1 MKLIAFDLDGTITQ
15 HKSPLHAENRA
26 FLSLLAERYRLLMVG
41 AGDCARIAFQMGGF
55 PIEILGNYGMQ
66 YARVDAATGEL
77 VYLRE
82 ERVPCDRKKIRSTVA
97 ALRRRFGFTSYRG
110 DSALFFSSG
119 CATFP
124 VLGTEATLEE
134 KLAFDPDRSRRRALL
149 PEVRAA
155 FPDYEV
161 FVGGASSFDLSPR
174 PYNKYYALERFCR
187 ENGIPLGEVLY
198 VGDDPGEGGN
208 DEPVYSAGVAFVRID
223 DYRTLPEK
231 LAHLLPATAEI
242 NV

>member
-1 MKLIAFDLDGTITQ
+1 MKLIAFDLDGTLTQ
-15 HKSPLHAENRA
+15 HKSPLEAENRA

-41 AGDCARIAFQMGGF
+41 AGDCGRISSQMGFF

-66 YARVDAATGEL
+66 YGQVDATGKL
-77 VYLRE
+77 VILRE
-82 ERVPCDRKKIRSTVA
+82 ETVFCDREKITAKVDE
-97 ALRRRFGFTSYRG
+97 LRRCFGFTVYRG
-110 DSALFFSSG
+110 DSTLFFSSG

-134 KLAFDPDRSRRRALL
+134 KLAFDPDKTRRRALL

-174 PYNKYYALERFCR
+174 PYNKYYALVRFCR
-187 ENGIPLGEVLY
+187 ENGIPFSDVTY

-208 DEPVYSAGVAFVRID
+208 DEPVYLAGIPFIRID
-223 DYRTLPEK
+223 DYRLIPEK
-231 LAHLLPATAEI
+231 LAHLLPAPAGAA
-242 NV
+242 V

>member
-1 MKLIAFDLDGTITQ
+1 MKLIAFDLDGTLTQ
-15 HKSPLHAENRA
+15 HKTPLTAGNRA
-26 FLSLLAERYRLLMVG
+26 FLSLLSDRYRLLMVG
-41 AGDCARIAFQMGGF
+41 AGDCQRISSQMGYF

-66 YARVDAATGEL
+66 YARVSETGEL
-77 VYLRE
+77 RILRE
-82 ERVPCDRKKIRSTVA
+82 ECVPCDHKKITATVDV
-97 ALRRRFGFTSYRG
+97 LRRRFGFTSYRG
-110 DSALFFSSG
+110 DSALFFRSG
-119 CATFP
+119 CACFP

-174 PYNKYYALERFCR
+174 PYNKYYALARFCR
-187 ENGIPLGEVLY
+187 DNGVALSDVLY

-208 DEPVYSAGVAFVRID
+208 DQPVYSAGVEFVSID
-223 DYRTLPEK
+223 DYRKLPEK
-231 LAHLLPATAEI
+231 LAFLLPLPTGSAI
-242 NV
+242 